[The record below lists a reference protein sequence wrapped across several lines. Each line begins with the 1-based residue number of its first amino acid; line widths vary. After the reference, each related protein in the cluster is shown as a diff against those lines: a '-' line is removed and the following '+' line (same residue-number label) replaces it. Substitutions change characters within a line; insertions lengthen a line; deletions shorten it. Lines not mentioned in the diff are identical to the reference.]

1 MTQPLHESDRP
12 TFGRSPLVLEPVAR
26 VPISVV
32 MPTLNEALGLPSILD
47 DLQWAD
53 EVIVVDGGSTDG
65 TVREA
70 RNGGAHVLVVSGK
83 TIAAQRNAGI
93 AAARNH
99 WILAL
104 DADERVTPE
113 LRASLAELTT
123 SGSSR
128 YSAFRIR
135 SRNWHLGRELQHGPW
150 GRDWKVRV
158 FSRERRYDDRR
169 VHEHIAGL
177 DAVGT
182 LDGTLLH
189 HPYRDL
195 THQVLKVAKYAQWA
209 ALDMRARGQ
218 RAGVTD
224 LVFRPAWRFVRDYL
238 LYSGWRD
245 GPSGF
250 VVASVSAFSVFLKYA
265 CLLTLPKT
273 PSATTPPA
281 S

>member
-1 MTQPLHESDRP
+1 MTHPLPESHR
-12 TFGRSPLVLEPVAR
+12 FSGAQLALEPIAR
-26 VPISVV
+26 VAISVV
-32 MPTLNEALGLPSILD
+32 MPTLNEASELQSTLS

-65 TVREA
+65 TVKQA
-70 RNGGAHVLVVSGK
+70 RSSGAQVLVVSGQ

-113 LRASLAELTT
+113 LRASLAALAS

-169 VHEHIAGL
+169 VHEHIVGL
-177 DAVGT
+177 DDVGT

-189 HPYRDL
+189 RPYRDL

-209 ALDMRARGQ
+209 ALDMRARGR
-218 RAGVTD
+218 RAGASD
-224 LVFRPAWRFVRDYL
+224 LVVRPAWRFFRDYL

-273 PSATTPPA
+273 PPAAESAT
-281 S
+281 

>member
-1 MTQPLHESDRP
+1 MTQPLHESHR
-12 TFGRSPLVLEPVAR
+12 FAGAQLALEPIAR

-32 MPTLNEALGLPSILD
+32 MPTLNEASDLQSTLS

-65 TVREA
+65 TVKQA
-70 RNGGAHVLVVSGK
+70 RNGGAQVLVVSGQ

-93 AAARNH
+93 AVARNH

-113 LRASLAELTT
+113 LRASLAALVS

-169 VHEHIAGL
+169 VHEHIVGL
-177 DAVGT
+177 DDVGT

-189 HPYRDL
+189 RPYRDL

-209 ALDMRARGQ
+209 ALDMRARGR
-218 RAGVTD
+218 RAGVSD
-224 LVFRPAWRFVRDYL
+224 LVVRPAWRFFRDYL

-273 PSATTPPA
+273 ASAAESAP
-281 S
+281 

>member
-1 MTQPLHESDRP
+1 MTQPVQEFDLASFDA
-12 TFGRSPLVLEPVAR
+12 SALALEPRER

-32 MPTLNEALGLPSILD
+32 MPTLNEASGLQSTLD
-47 DLQWAD
+47 DLHWAD

-65 TVREA
+65 TVKQA
-70 RNGGAHVLVVSGK
+70 RHGGAQVLVVSGQ

-113 LRASLAELTT
+113 LRASLVALTT
-123 SGSSR
+123 SGDSR
-128 YSAFRIR
+128 YSAFRVR

-169 VHEHIAGL
+169 VHEHIEGL
-177 DAVGT
+177 DDVGT

-195 THQVLKVAKYAQWA
+195 THQVLKIAKYAQWA
-209 ALDMRARGQ
+209 ALDMRARG
-218 RAGVTD
+218 RRVGVLD
-224 LVFRPAWRFVRDYL
+224 LVFRPVWRFLRDYL
-238 LYSGWRD
+238 VYSGWRD

-250 VVASVSAFSVFLKYA
+250 IVAGVSAFSVFLKYA
-265 CLLTLPKT
+265 CLLTLPGSPPP
-273 PSATTPPA
+273 PS